1 MTDMY
6 SAGFYPF
13 RTLADH
19 WAYWSLHIAVN
30 RYNAPVTELYRTIAD
45 WAARHDTFV
54 ITTNVDAQFASAGM
68 ADERIFAPQ
77 GDYGLF
83 QCSRDCHQ
91 RTYPNRNTIE
101 AMLKDTDYGRRTTLA
116 DQSLIPYCPVCGA
129 PMAVNIR
136 CDATFVEDDAWHLAE
151 RRYRRWRDDALADG
165 GDRLVLLELGVGW
178 NTPVWIRYPFEQ
190 IARQTGATLIRI
202 NADPTTMRPSVPLP
216 PQRYLPLHG
225 DIATLLPALLG

>member
-1 MTDMY
+1 MSSTRWAP
-6 SAGFYPF
+6 S
-13 RTLADH
+13 RTGGPPC
-19 WAYWSLHIAVN
+19 S
-30 RYNAPVTELYRTIAD
+30 IAD

-116 DQSLIPYCPVCGA
+116 DQSLISTIPR
-129 PMAVNIR
+129 R
-136 CDATFVEDDAWHLAE
+136 CS
-151 RRYRRWRDDALADG
+151 
-165 GDRLVLLELGVGW
+165 
-178 NTPVWIRYPFEQ
+178 
-190 IARQTGATLIRI
+190 
-202 NADPTTMRPSVPLP
+202 PTAAGP
-216 PQRYLPLHG
+216 PCW
-225 DIATLLPALLG
+225 